1 MENRKVKF
9 QNISAKSWEHPTDK
23 AALATLEKI
32 PGLDAILKKV
42 ISSTTEKA
50 LRISTLASAVRVS
63 EKQFPKLYAIYN
75 EACSILDMSY
85 IPELYVAQSPFLN
98 ARIIGVDKPFIIINS
113 EVLDKLTDDEIMVI
127 LGHELGHCLSGH
139 VLYKT
144 LLHILI
150 NLPSIVLSIPI
161 GGIAII
167 PILLAL
173 KEWDRKSELSADR
186 AGQLVV
192 QDSMAS
198 FNLLMKMSG
207 STDLSQMDLNEFF
220 LQASEYENMEGIS
233 ENIYKFLTLMN
244 ESHPYPVIRLSKLK
258 SWIDSGEYEDILS
271 GSYSKRGE
279 NDDLSDH
286 FSSAQKSYREE
297 MVNAKGPL
305 GDAANTFFNAFD
317 NVSEHASEM
326 RDRAKSKFDKFFN
339 DNGFNFK

>member
-9 QNISAKSWEHPTDK
+9 QNISAKAWEHPTDR

-32 PGLDAILKKV
+32 PGLDALLKKI

-50 LRISTLASAVRVS
+50 LRIATLASSVRAS
-63 EKQFPKLYAIYN
+63 ERQFPKLYTIYK
-75 EACSILDMSY
+75 EACSILDMPY
-85 IPELYVAQSPFLN
+85 IPELFVAQSPFLN
-98 ARIIGVDKPFIIINS
+98 ARAIGVDKPFIIINS
-113 EVLDKLTDDEIMVI
+113 EVLEKLSDDEIMVI

-144 LLHILI
+144 LLYVLI
-150 NLPSIVLSIPI
+150 NLPSVLLSIPI

-192 QDSMAS
+192 QDSMTS
-198 FNLLMKMSG
+198 FSLLMKMSG
-207 STDLSQMDLNEFF
+207 GADLSQMDLNDFF
-220 LQASEYENMEGIS
+220 QQASEYENLEGVS

-244 ESHPYPVIRLSKLK
+244 QSHPFPVIRLTKLK
-258 SWIDSGEYEDILS
+258 TWIDSGEYDTILS
-271 GSYSKRGE
+271 GDYAKRGE
-279 NDDLSDH
+279 KEEKLSDH
-286 FSSAQKSYREE
+286 FTSAQKSYREE

-317 NVSEHASEM
+317 NFSDQANEM
-326 RDRAKSKFDKFFN
+326 RDRAKSKWDKLFN
-339 DNGFNFK
+339 DKGFDI